1 MPEKKLP
8 LSDAVVGALLD
19 SAPDAIVI
27 VDQEGQIVLVNSQTE
42 KLFGYHRNDLLQQPV
57 EVLVPRRFE
66 KKHREHRARFM
77 AAPKLRPMGAGLELR
92 GLRKDGTEFPVAI
105 SLSPVQTEQGMLV
118 CSIIR
123 DATDRQQVQDAL
135 HWSEVRYRRL
145 FETAKDGI
153 LVLDAN
159 TGQIADVNPFLTDML
174 GYSHEELLG
183 RKLWEISPFKDVAA
197 SRTAFEELQ
206 QREYIR
212 YEDLP
217 LQAKS
222 GRLMDV
228 EFVSNVYEVDGD
240 RVIQC
245 NVRDI
250 SDRKRAEEALQR
262 SEKKLREAQKLEAL
276 ARLSGGTAHEFNNL
290 LTMVMGYAALML
302 SALDSKEALVNYV
315 EKIRKATA
323 RAANLT
329 RQLLAF
335 SRQQVLAPQVL
346 DLNLALAEAWE
357 ILPPLLGADIQAKFT
372 PASEAACVRADP
384 SQIHQVIVNLAT
396 NARDAMPQGGHLTIE
411 IGNAE
416 LNEDDLREGPGPVPG
431 KYVVLSV
438 ADTGTGMS
446 PEVQARLFEPFFST
460 KEFGKGSGLGLA
472 AVYGI
477 VQQSGGSI
485 SVQSRR
491 GEGTTLKIF
500 LPRLSEGEMMPA
512 TTPLSSPSPESLR
525 GTETIL
531 LVEDQ
536 TQLRALSREF
546 LEKLGYTVLQ
556 AANADEAVRA
566 SCGFPGRID
575 LLLTDVVMPGV
586 NGREMA
592 NKLKPLRPDMKVLY
606 VSGYTQDAF
615 AVSGMI
621 DPNEAFLDKP
631 FPQEKLA
638 QKIREVLNTASTA
651 PRKPQ
656 MLQ

>member
-1 MPEKKLP
+1 
-8 LSDAVVGALLD
+8 
-19 SAPDAIVI
+19 
-27 VDQEGQIVLVNSQTE
+27 
-42 KLFGYHRNDLLQQPV
+42 
-57 EVLVPRRFE
+57 
-66 KKHREHRARFM
+66 
-77 AAPKLRPMGAGLELR
+77 MGAGLELR

-123 DATDRQQVQDAL
+123 DATDRQQVQEAL

-145 FETAKDGI
+145 FEAAKDGI

-159 TGQIADVNPFLTDML
+159 TGQISDVNPFLTDML

-183 RKLWEISPFKDVAA
+183 KKLWEISPFKDVAA

-206 QREYIR
+206 QKDYIR

-245 NVRDI
+245 NIRDI

-262 SEKKLREAQKLEAL
+262 SDKKLREAQKLEAL

-302 SALDSKEALVNYV
+302 SALDSKEELVNYV

-346 DLNLALAEAWE
+346 NLNLVLAEAWE

-372 PASEAACVRADP
+372 PAPEAACVRADP

-411 IGNAE
+411 IVNAE
-416 LNEDDLREGPGPVPG
+416 LNEEDLQERPSLVPG

-446 PEVQARLFEPFFST
+446 PEVHARLFEPFFST

-485 SVQSRR
+485 SVQSRP
-491 GEGTTLKIF
+491 GAGTTLKIF
-500 LPRLSEGEMMPA
+500 LPGVSEGEMMPA
-512 TTPLSSPSPESLR
+512 TTPLSRPSAESLR

-556 AANADEAVRA
+556 AAHAEEAVRV
-566 SCGFPGRID
+566 SCAFPGQID
-575 LLLTDVVMPGV
+575 LLLTDIVMPGV

-615 AVSGMI
+615 AVPGMI

-631 FPQEKLA
+631 FPPEKLA

-651 PRKPQ
+651 PRGNHKSCSSDS
-656 MLQ
+656 